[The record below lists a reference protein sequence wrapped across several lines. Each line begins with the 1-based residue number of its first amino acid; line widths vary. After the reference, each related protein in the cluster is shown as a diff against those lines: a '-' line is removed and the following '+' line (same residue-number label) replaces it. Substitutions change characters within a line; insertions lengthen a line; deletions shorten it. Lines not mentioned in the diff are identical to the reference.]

1 VTKELRRRVS
11 IHDIADQAHVSH
23 STVSRALRGHPR
35 ISRDVRLRVMRIAN
49 ELGYTPNAIAQSLQ
63 QQQSNTIGLVVA
75 DVADPFWG
83 EVIRGVEAV
92 VGAHSKVLLLSASHH
107 DATRQLTA
115 IEVFAQRRVDGI
127 IIADALF
134 DDSHMAR
141 LVAMRIPTVF
151 VNSQMCDVPADV
163 VHVSIDNYRGG
174 CLAAEH
180 LYGLGHRQLAYL
192 GNTRRP
198 ASHHLRL
205 RGFCDVLTSRGITPR
220 EMTVDVLTCN
230 NDLSAGYQLAWQLP
244 ETISGIFCYND
255 QVALGALTA
264 LRERGFHIPTD
275 ISVVGFDDLAMATH
289 SWPPLS
295 SVAQPKVA
303 LGQTAM
309 QTLIELL
316 AGRTGRNHLL
326 DPHMVV
332 RQSSAPPS
340 PHKGAVQ

>member
-1 VTKELRRRVS
+1 MTKELHRRVS
-11 IHDIADQAHVSH
+11 IHDIADKARVSH

-35 ISRDVRLRVMRIAN
+35 ISRDVQLRVVRIAN

-83 EVIRGVEAV
+83 EVMRGVEAV
-92 VGAHSKVLLLSASHH
+92 VGEHGKALLLSASHH
-107 DATRQLTA
+107 DPVKQLAA

-127 IIADALF
+127 IIADALLH
-134 DDSHMAR
+134 DSHVVKLA
-141 LVAMRIPTVF
+141 AMHIPTVF
-151 VNSQMCDVPADV
+151 VNSQMDDVPADFL
-163 VHVSIDNYRGG
+163 HVSIDNYHGG
-174 CLAAEH
+174 RLAAEH
-180 LYGLGHRQLAYL
+180 LYALGHRQLAYI
-192 GNTRRP
+192 GNTLRP

-205 RGFCDVLTSRGITPR
+205 RGFGDTLMAHGITPIHV
-220 EMTVDVLTCN
+220 TADAPAGD
-230 NDLSAGYQLAWQLP
+230 DLSAGYRLAWQLP
-244 ETISGIFCYND
+244 AHISGVFCYND

-264 LRERGFHIPTD
+264 LRERGLHIPTD
-275 ISVVGFDDLAMATH
+275 ISVVGFDDLALAVH

-295 SVAQPKVA
+295 SVAQPKAA
-303 LGQTAM
+303 LGRTAM

-316 AGRTGRNHLL
+316 SGHTGRNHLL

-332 RQSSAPPS
+332 RQSSAPPP

>member
-1 VTKELRRRVS
+1 MAKELRRRVS

-35 ISRDVRLRVMRIAN
+35 ISRDVQLRVTRIAN

-83 EVIRGVEAV
+83 EVMRGVEAV
-92 VGAHSKVLLLSASHH
+92 VGEHHKALLLSASHH
-107 DATRQLTA
+107 DATRQLAA

-127 IIADALF
+127 IVADALLH
-134 DDSHMAR
+134 DSHMAR
-141 LVAMRIPTVF
+141 LAALHIPTVF
-151 VNSQMCDVPADV
+151 VNSQMYDTPADFL
-163 VHVSIDNYRGG
+163 HVSIDNYHGG
-174 CLAAEH
+174 YLAATH
-180 LYGLGHRQLAYL
+180 LHALGHRHLAYL
-192 GNTRRP
+192 GNTLRP

-205 RGFCDVLTSRGITPR
+205 RGFCDLLASHGITPL
-220 EMTVDVLTCN
+220 EVTMDEPACD
-230 NDLSAGYQLAWQLP
+230 DLSAGYQLAWRLP
-244 ETISGIFCYND
+244 EQISGVFCYND

-264 LRERGFHIPTD
+264 LRERGFHVPVD
-275 ISVVGFDDLAMATH
+275 ISVVGFDDLALATH

-295 SVAQPKVA
+295 SVAQPKA
-303 LGQTAM
+303 ELGRTAM
-309 QTLIELL
+309 QSLIELL

-332 RQSSAPPS
+332 RQSSAPPP